1 MVLTRILLGI
11 VAVTVWFLAWGALQ
25 RRLRGGEAGEASPPF
40 RAALPAT
47 VTEAVLLT
55 LFAGLWFGSL
65 GAGGAPLL
73 FLLVGALLEIPPR
86 LRNGTLNWK
95 PAAGGILRIVVAGVL
110 LGWLLG

>member
-1 MVLTRILLGI
+1 MALTRILLGI
-11 VAVTVWFLAWGALQ
+11 VAVTAWFLAWRALQ
-25 RRLRGGEAGEASPPF
+25 RRLGAGPASETAPPL

-65 GAGGAPLL
+65 GSGGALLL
-73 FLLVGALLEIPPR
+73 FLVVGALLEIPPR
-86 LRNGTLNWK
+86 MRNGTLGWK
-95 PAAGGILRIVVAGVL
+95 PATAGILRIVVAGVL